1 MKNSKSGLFGYLLL
15 LTGIFAL
22 LEISYFI
29 QRGGIYLSEFTLV
42 TSHLDIPL
50 KIIPGVIFFVIAQ
63 LLVHLGFTTLIWAA
77 ARLVGVAL
85 KCQWRTVQTLGF
97 NFWVF
102 GIIAVLVANQHY
114 FPNSQ
119 FAAATGYHID
129 ARVLKFVWSALLII
143 CALIIVLAG
152 IGFIK
157 TLPVL
162 SRLLIGVVF
171 VSGTAGFMNY
181 HQAIV
186 RDASTPEKPNIII
199 IGVDA
204 LRPDYLGFFGA
215 DDMTP
220 NLDDFLRHSAT
231 FASAMTPQARTF
243 PAWMSI
249 LTGKYPKH
257 VNARYDL
264 QDRALLS
271 LPDDTLPQVLRQ
283 AGYATI
289 YASDETRFSNIDTS
303 FGFDS
308 TVTPPIGVNDFLLGS
323 LNDFPMSNLI
333 VNTALG
339 KWLFPNS
346 YGNRPAYITYDPDSF
361 LTMLKPALIR
371 PRDKPLFL
379 AVHFCLP
386 HFPYFWADYSFQDS
400 KRAAIHY
407 HYAVQRADQQ
417 VGDFL
422 ALLEQNGILKHSIVI
437 LLSDHG
443 EALNLHGDRATDRDL
458 FIAGSDNPKK
468 IVPHYYPKTPEKESV
483 NQSAGHGTDVLSL
496 TQYHTL
502 LAFRFYGVPGL
513 MPGWKPR
520 IVPDVVSLIDIKP
533 TVLTLLGEL
542 SEHDDGV
549 SLTPLLSPANLNASL
564 PARHLF
570 MESDFSPQAVRT
582 VHPETSKVLFEGIDF
597 FKIDPVTTQLVVKKS
612 MGDLIISSKQYADM
626 YGEWLLAL
634 YPQTA
639 GKMMPV
645 LVNLNSGFWTN
656 DLSTPLAHASPAK
669 DMLLSLKQ
677 FYGKELH
684 NI

>member
-22 LEISYFI
+22 LEVSYFI

-42 TSHLDIPL
+42 TSNLDIPF
-50 KIIPGVIFFVIAQ
+50 KIIPGVIFFLVAQ
-63 LLVHLGFTTLIWAA
+63 LLVHLGYTTLVWAA

-102 GIIAVLVANQHY
+102 GIIAVLVANQHF

-119 FAAATGYHID
+119 FAALTGYRID
-129 ARVLKFVWSALLII
+129 TRVLEFVWSALLII
-143 CALIIVLAG
+143 CALIILLAG

-162 SRLLIGVVF
+162 SRLLIGVIF
-171 VSGTAGFMNY
+171 ISSTAGFMSS

-220 NLDDFLRHSAT
+220 NLDAFLKQSAV
-231 FASAMTPQARTF
+231 FATAMTPQARTF

-257 VNARYDL
+257 VDARYDL
-264 QDRALLS
+264 EDRALLNIH
-271 LPDDTLPQVLRQ
+271 DDTLPQVLRH
-283 AGYATI
+283 AGYTTLFAT
-289 YASDETRFSNIDTS
+289 DETRFSNIDTS

-308 TVTPPIGVNDFLLGS
+308 TVTPPVGVNDFLLGS
-323 LNDFPMSNLI
+323 LNDFPLSNLI
-333 VNTALG
+333 VNTPIG

-361 LTMLKPALIR
+361 LKMLKPALTR

-386 HFPYFWADYSFQDS
+386 HFPYFWADYSFQETN
-400 KRAAIHY
+400 RAAIHY
-407 HYAVQRADQQ
+407 HFAVQRADQQ

-458 FIAGSDNPKK
+458 YIAGTDNPKK
-468 IVPHYYPKTPEKESV
+468 IVPRYYPNSIEKEAV
-483 NQSAGHGTDVLSL
+483 NQSAGHGTDVLGL
-496 TQYHTL
+496 TQYHTV
-502 LAFRFYGVPGL
+502 LAFRFYGVNTL
-513 MPGWKPR
+513 RPR

-533 TVLTLLGEL
+533 TVLTLLGYA
-542 SEHDDGV
+542 SEQDDGV
-549 SLTPLLSPANLNASL
+549 SLTPLLFPANIQSSL

-582 VHPETSKVLFEGIDF
+582 VP
-597 FKIDPVTTQLVVKKS
+597 P
-612 MGDLIISSKQYADM
+612 
-626 YGEWLLAL
+626 
-634 YPQTA
+634 
-639 GKMMPV
+639 
-645 LVNLNSGFWTN
+645 
-656 DLSTPLAHASPAK
+656 
-669 DMLLSLKQ
+669 
-677 FYGKELH
+677 
-684 NI
+684 

>member
-1 MKNSKSGLFGYLLL
+1 LKNSKSGLLAYLLL

-22 LEISYFI
+22 LEVSYFI

-50 KIIPGVIFFVIAQ
+50 KIIPGVIFFLVAQ
-63 LLVHLGFTTLIWAA
+63 LLVHLSFTTLVWAA

-85 KCQWRTVQTLGF
+85 KCHWRTVQTLGF
-97 NFWVF
+97 NFWIF
-102 GIIAVLVANQHY
+102 GIVAVLVANQHF

-119 FAAATGYHID
+119 FAALTDYHID
-129 ARVLKFVWSALLII
+129 TRVLEFVWSAFLII
-143 CALIIVLAG
+143 CALIILLAG

-171 VSGTAGFMNY
+171 ISSTAGFMSS
-181 HQAIV
+181 HQSMV

-199 IGVDA
+199 IGIDA

-215 DDMTP
+215 DVMTP
-220 NLDDFLRHSAT
+220 NLDAFLKQSAAFGT
-231 FASAMTPQARTF
+231 AMTPQARTF

-264 QDRALLS
+264 QDKSLLNIH
-271 LPDDTLPQVLRQ
+271 DDTLPQILRQ
-283 AGYATI
+283 AGYTTVFAT
-289 YASDETRFSNIDTS
+289 DETRFSNIDTS

-308 TVTPPIGVNDFLLGS
+308 TVTPPVGVNDFLLGS

-333 VNTALG
+333 VNTPLG

-361 LTMLKPALIR
+361 LKMLKPALTR

-386 HFPYFWADYSFQDS
+386 HFPYFWADYSFQDT
-400 KRAAIHY
+400 KRAEVHY
-407 HYAVQRADQQ
+407 RFAVQRADQQ

-458 FIAGSDNPKK
+458 YIAGSDNPKK
-468 IVPHYYPKTPEKESV
+468 IVPRYYPISLEKEAV
-483 NQSAGHGTDVLSL
+483 NQSAGHGTDVLGL
-496 TQYHTL
+496 TQYHTV
-502 LAFRFYGVPGL
+502 LAFRFYGVNAPR
-513 MPGWKPR
+513 PR
-520 IVPDVVSLIDIKP
+520 IVPDAVSLIDIKP
-533 TVLTLLGEL
+533 TVLTLLGYA
-542 SEHDDGV
+542 SEQDDGV
-549 SLTPLLSPANLNASL
+549 SLTPLLFPANVRASL

-582 VHPETSKVLFEGIDF
+582 VHPETSKILFEGIDF
-597 FKIDPVTTQLVVKKS
+597 FKIDPITTQLVVKKS
-612 MGDLIISSKQYADM
+612 MGDLIISSKQYADF
-626 YGEWLLAL
+626 YGEWILAL
-634 YPQTA
+634 YPQPA
-639 GKMMPV
+639 GNMMPI
-645 LVNLNSGFWTN
+645 LVNLNSGLWTN
-656 DLSTPLAHASPAK
+656 DLSTAFALASPANV
-669 DMLLSLKQ
+669 MLSSLKQ
-677 FYGKELH
+677 FYGNELH
-684 NI
+684 IK